1 MQMFHPKN
9 IHTAADLN
17 VFRLWKD
24 VHDYC
29 RFVESKVK
37 KSMFSMIPFMLK
49 KKTQNVYMHVFLN
62 YMQRKLL
69 AEINSAD

>member
-1 MQMFHPKN
+1 MLHF
-9 IHTAADLN
+9 IVWIIL
-17 VFRLWKD
+17 LWKD